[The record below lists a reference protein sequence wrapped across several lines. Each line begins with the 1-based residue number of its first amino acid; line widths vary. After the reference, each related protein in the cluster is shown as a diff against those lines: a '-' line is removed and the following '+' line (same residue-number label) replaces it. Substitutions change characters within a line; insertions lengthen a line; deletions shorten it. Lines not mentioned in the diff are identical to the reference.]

1 MAGEETPKSIEPVT
15 KEDSPMTEDL
25 AKEEITHSEKDL
37 PITDEACTRVMI
49 AVNQC
54 SKGYPKPSISSRAAF
69 DWIVKN
75 LIKPCCKK
83 RYKLLILHV
92 QVLDEDGLKELDSVY
107 ASPSDFQ
114 HLRHEERAKGASLIQ
129 YFIQKCHDSEVLILE
144 DIMLSLLANSLA
156 SIISIQKGN
165 SSAPVKTSLTR

>member
-1 MAGEETPKSIEPVT
+1 MFS
-15 KEDSPMTEDL
+15 
-25 AKEEITHSEKDL
+25 
-37 PITDEACTRVMI
+37 
-49 AVNQC
+49 
-54 SKGYPKPSISSRAAF
+54 
-69 DWIVKN
+69 
-75 LIKPCCKK
+75 
-83 RYKLLILHV
+83 
-92 QVLDEDGLKELDSVY
+92 GLKELDSVY